1 MYSEL
6 EGLDEREMVDFK
18 SCTSL
23 LMQGNLKVEIML
35 LAPNNSKS
43 SVHEFPNLPT
53 SQTAQTK

>member
-35 LAPNNSKS
+35 LAPNNSKR
-43 SVHEFPNLPT
+43 SVH
-53 SQTAQTK
+53 